1 MPAGFFLVLSALG
14 SQAAL
19 SGYIAIYYW
28 WTGQEVRRLVLLMG
42 TTLAINL
49 ALKSYFDLPRPEG
62 YFGLAG
68 LGTETA
74 SFPSG
79 HAQAAG
85 SFFTYWGLK
94 RGGWTW
100 VLVIAAAVSI
110 SYSRVGL
117 GVHYPRDVIAGLVIG
132 AVLAFPFARFTPMPD
147 SRIALGIAML
157 LLIMGA
163 LVVPGIASA
172 LGIVAAGLVS
182 GFADQLPATPRPKLV
197 LCALG
202 VISTLIIGAGF
213 YQLLG
218 SGSLSQFLLT
228 GLLVAW
234 ALRGWPWLYR
244 RIFV

>member
-1 MPAGFFLVLSALG
+1 MPAGFFLALSALG

-19 SGYIAIYYW
+19 SGYIALYYW
-28 WTGQEVRRLVLLMG
+28 WTGNEVRRLVLLMG
-42 TTLAINL
+42 TTLALNIT
-49 ALKSYFDLPRPEG
+49 LKSYFDFSRPEG
-62 YFGLAG
+62 YSGLAG

-94 RGGWTW
+94 RGGWIW
-100 VLVIAAAVSI
+100 VPAIAAAALI
-110 SYSRVGL
+110 GYSRIGL
-117 GVHYPRDVIAGLVIG
+117 GVHYPRDVLAGLVIG
-132 AVLAFPFARFTPMPD
+132 AVLAFPFARFTPLPG

-157 LLIMGA
+157 LLIIGA
-163 LVVPGIASA
+163 FVVPGIASA
-172 LGIVAAGLVS
+172 LGILAAGLVG
-182 GFADQLPATPRPKLV
+182 GFGNQPPATSRRKLIF
-197 LCALG
+197 CAVG
-202 VISTLIIGAGF
+202 VIVTLIIGAGL

-218 SGSLSQFLLT
+218 SGGLSQFLLT